1 MKKII
6 KILIAIY
13 IVIAVFTT
21 ISLFT
26 YNNYNISQI
35 GNKMLLKLDSNID
48 NYNKGN
54 LLIITKKDNYKAGEN
69 VFYCKLDNKKC
80 NINYGNITTVMGG
93 TPMINNE
100 SISEKLIL
108 GTDENIK
115 NIPVLGSI
123 MGTLESRWIYLLFI
137 VLPVLVAFI
146 YEAYTIS
153 KEVKKKK

>member
-1 MKKII
+1 MKKIV
-6 KILIAIY
+6 KILITVYIIIAIL
-13 IVIAVFTT
+13 TT

-26 YNNYNISQI
+26 YNNYNVSQV
-35 GNKMLLKLDSNID
+35 GNKILLKID
-48 NYNKGN
+48 KSQGNYKKGD
-54 LLIITKKDNYKAGEN
+54 LLIITKKDNYQAGNN
-69 VFYCKLDNKKC
+69 VFYCKLENKKC
-80 NINYGNITTVMGG
+80 NINYGNITTVMSG

-115 NIPVLGSI
+115 TIPVLGSI
-123 MGTLESRWIYLLFI
+123 MRTLESRWIYLFFI

-153 KEVKKKK
+153 KEVKNKK